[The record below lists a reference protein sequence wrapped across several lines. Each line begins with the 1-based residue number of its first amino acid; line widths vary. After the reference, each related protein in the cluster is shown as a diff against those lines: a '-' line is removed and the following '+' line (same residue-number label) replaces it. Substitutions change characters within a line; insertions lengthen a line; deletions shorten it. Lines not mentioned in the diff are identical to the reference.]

1 MTAARRR
8 QAEPR
13 GRGAAW
19 TQERGSLRPGDE
31 AGPGQRG
38 APPSGLRSEGA
49 RNERP
54 GEEGRR
60 RVKALRRR
68 AGSTALRAEWT
79 KLRTAPGTVWLLAAT
94 LVLTVAVSTAA
105 AAATRC
111 PAGTSCPVD
120 TIKLSLTGVQF
131 GQAVVAILA
140 AAGMSSEYGTGMIR
154 TTLTAMPRRTAVLA
168 AKAAVTAGP
177 VLAAAAL
184 AVAGSLLA
192 GRLILPGHGFT
203 AARGFPLVSPADG
216 PVLRAAAGSV
226 LYLAL
231 IALLSL
237 GIAAAVRDPA
247 VAIGLVLGLLYLFP
261 IVSSLA
267 ASPHWQRHLEQ
278 IGPMT
283 AGLDIEATTGLR
295 SLPLSPWAGLGVL
308 AAWAAAALLAGGLLL
323 RLRDA

>member
-1 MTAARRR
+1 MT
-8 QAEPR
+8 
-13 GRGAAW
+13 GR
-19 TQERGSLRPGDE
+19 TLH
-31 AGPGQRG
+31 
-38 APPSGLRSEGA
+38 
-49 RNERP
+49 
-54 GEEGRR
+54 
-60 RVKALRRR
+60 
-68 AGSTALRAEWT
+68 AEWT
-79 KLRTAPGTVWLLAAT
+79 KLRTVPGTVWLLAAT
-94 LVLTVAVSTAA
+94 MVLTVAVSTAA

-120 TIKLSLTGVQF
+120 TTRLSLTGVQF

-140 AAGMSSEYGTGMIR
+140 VLGISSEYSTGMIR
-154 TTLTAMPRRTAVLA
+154 TTLTAMPRRAAVLA
-168 AKAAVTAGP
+168 AKAAVTTGP

-203 AARGFPLVSPADG
+203 AARGFPLLSLADG

-237 GIAAAVRDPA
+237 GVATAVRDSA

-261 IVSSLA
+261 IVASLA
-267 ASPHWQRHLEQ
+267 ANPHWQRHLEQ